1 MRSLNFLSFSKILKV
16 IFVYDE
22 EARLNLFELFPSL
35 RSFFANRRHFALVRT
50 FGDIAFT
57 ILILAGLFGPQDP
70 QRNAMLFISWGI
82 WWTGI
87 VLSWFFVGRMW
98 CGFCPFPGVG
108 RILQRLGLSR
118 AKLPS
123 RNINKYCAYVAT
135 GLFALIIWAEAVFH
149 MKNSP
154 LATALLLL
162 SILFGA
168 TFLAVLFKGQAWC
181 RHFCPL
187 GKIIGSAATLSILEF
202 RADHEKCRGCK
213 TFACKKGKDGIPGC
227 PVYLGAYAARNN
239 LICLVCGH
247 CIPLCDRNSPALFL
261 RHPLRE
267 LIINKGRYLT
277 CTYIIPFLLASQI
290 ARFIQ
295 EKTSWYQAF
304 KESLFSSEALAFSF
318 VLAFGFVIFLFI
330 TRLGTELFTIYEDEL
345 FGRFSPMVPVLVPL
359 AFTGELVYR
368 LEYFLHEAGN
378 FPPTMGRQLHL
389 SFLENLFFQIPE
401 GLIHQFLPLVIIP
414 GFLGAIYTAYLLAFR
429 EFEGLVPK
437 KNFVIILTMVCLITS
452 VYFYFA
458 RLP

>member
-1 MRSLNFLSFSKILKV
+1 METFRKVFRVLFL
-16 IFVYDE
+16 YDE
-22 EARLNLFELFPSL
+22 ESRLDLFSTFPRL
-35 RSFFANRRHFALVRT
+35 RNFFANRRHFALIRT
-50 FGDIAFT
+50 FGDLVFT
-57 ILILAGLFGPQDP
+57 LLILAGLFGPQDP
-70 QRNAMLFISWGI
+70 SRNAMLFVSWGL

-108 RILQRLGLSR
+108 RLLQRLKLSYF
-118 AKLPS
+118 KLPPRS
-123 RNINKYCAYVAT
+123 ISKYCAYVAT
-135 GLFALIIWAEAVFH
+135 GLFALIVWAEAVFH
-149 MKNSP
+149 MKHSP
-154 LATALLLL
+154 FATALLLL
-162 SILFGA
+162 AILAGA
-168 TFLAVLFKGQAWC
+168 TLLAVFFKGQAWC

-213 TFACKKGKDGIPGC
+213 TFACKKGLGKVPGC

-247 CIPLCDRNSPALFL
+247 CIPLCEKDSPRLFL

-267 LIINKGRYLT
+267 LVINKGRHLT

-304 KESLFSSEALAFSF
+304 RESLFRSEALAFSF
-318 VLAFGFVIFLFI
+318 VLAFLFALFLFI
-330 TRLGTELFTIYEDEL
+330 IRLGAELFTIYEDEL

-368 LEYFLHEAGN
+368 LEYFLHEVGN
-378 FPPTMGRQLHL
+378 FGPVLGRQLGLSALEGL
-389 SFLENLFFQIPE
+389 SFRVPE
-401 GLIHQFLPLVIIP
+401 PLVHYLLPVII
-414 GFLGAIYTAYLLAFR
+414 FLGLLGAFYTAYLLAFR
-429 EFEGLVPK
+429 EFEGLVPRR
-437 KNFVIILTMVCLITS
+437 NFLGILSLVLLVS
-452 VYFYFA
+452 AVYFYFVGIH
-458 RLP
+458 